1 MLPPSAF
8 HLPPPTLHLLPS
20 SLNHTHLYL
29 NFAWRYFKAKKSTNA
44 INIIAWVSVVAIAF
58 ATTALL
64 VLWSAFNGFEDLVK
78 SLYTTFYT
86 DVKVSAASG
95 KTIRLT
101 PAQMQELGNIPGV
114 KKISLTA
121 EEKALLQNA
130 DYSTVVDLK
139 GVDSN
144 YTQTTSIEQGIVRGK
159 YFLGDAGNPG
169 AVLGVGIENAVAV
182 LSDRS
187 IGNLT
192 VYLPVKGAGNVNDPL
207 SAFNEGH
214 IMPFGAF
221 AVQQEFDNKYV
232 LTNIDFVKKA
242 MKFKE
247 DEYSSAEIAITK
259 PGEED
264 IVKKRIQQLLG
275 KDYHIQTRYEQNS
288 SLYAV
293 MKLEKYVIY
302 GIFILV
308 LIVASFNM
316 VGALSML
323 VLEKQKDIQILQSMG
338 ADKSWIQKI
347 FLSEGVLLA
356 FIGAFS
362 GMLLALLLIFL
373 QLNFKMIPLEGAS
386 FIIDYYPVKL
396 VFMDFVVVA
405 ITVFLIAAIASW
417 FPARRAAQ
425 QPFEL
430 RN

>member
-1 MLPPSAF
+1 M
-8 HLPPPTLHLLPS
+8 
-20 SLNHTHLYL
+20 
-29 NFAWRYFKAKKSTNA
+29 
-44 INIIAWVSVVAIAF
+44 AIAF

-64 VLWSAFNGFEDLVK
+64 VLWSAFNGFEGLVK

-86 DVKVSAASG
+86 DVKVSAVSG
-95 KTIRLT
+95 KTIQLT
-101 PAQMQELGNIPGV
+101 PAQIQALQNTPGV
-114 KKISLTA
+114 KTLSLTA
-121 EEKALLQNA
+121 EEKALLKNE
-130 DYSTVVDLK
+130 DYTAIVELK

-144 YTQTTSIEQGIVRGK
+144 YTDATTIKQGIVRGK
-159 YFLGDAGNPG
+159 YFLGDAENPG
-169 AVLGVGIENAVAV
+169 AVMGVGIENALAI

-187 IGNLT
+187 IGSLSI
-192 VYLPVKGAGNVNDPL
+192 YLPVKGATNINDPL
-207 SAFNEGH
+207 SAFSEGQ

-232 LTNIDFVKKA
+232 LTNIDFVKRA

-247 DEYSSAEIAITK
+247 NEFSSAEIAINK
-259 PGEED
+259 AGEED
-264 IVKKRIQQLLG
+264 IVKKGIQQLLG
-275 KDYHIQTRYEQNS
+275 KEYRVQTRYEQNS

-293 MKLEKYVIY
+293 MKVEKYVIY
-302 GIFILV
+302 AIFILV

-338 ADKSWIQKI
+338 ADKNWIQKI
-347 FLSEGVLLA
+347 FLSEGLLLA

-396 VFMDFVVVA
+396 VFMDFIVVA
-405 ITVFLIAAIASW
+405 VTVFVIAAIASW

>member
-1 MLPPSAF
+1 M
-8 HLPPPTLHLLPS
+8 
-20 SLNHTHLYL
+20 YL

-86 DVKVSAASG
+86 DVKISAASG
-95 KTIRLT
+95 KTIELT
-101 PAQMQELGNIPGV
+101 PAQIHSLKNVEGV
-114 KKISLTA
+114 KTISLTA
-121 EEKALLQNA
+121 EEKAWLQNE
-130 DYSTVVDLK
+130 DYSTIVDLK
-139 GVDSN
+139 GVDTS
-144 YTQTTSIEQGIVRGK
+144 YTHVTSIEQGMVRGK
-159 YFLGDAGNPG
+159 YFLGDTENPG

-187 IGNLT
+187 VGKLVI
-192 VYLPVKGAGNVNDPL
+192 YLPVKGATITSDPL
-207 SAFNEGH
+207 SAFSEGH

-232 LTNIDFVKKA
+232 LTNIDFVKQS
-242 MKFKE
+242 MQFKP

-259 PGEED
+259 GGEEN

-275 KDYHIQTRYEQNS
+275 KAYQVQTRHEQNS
-288 SLYAV
+288 SLYTV
-293 MKLEKYVIY
+293 MRVEKYVIY

-308 LIVASFNM
+308 LIIASFNM

-338 ADKSWIQKI
+338 ADKSWIQSV

-356 FIGAFS
+356 FIGAFA

-396 VFMDFVVVA
+396 VFMDFVIVA
-405 ITVFLIAAIASW
+405 ATVFLIAAIASW

>member
-1 MLPPSAF
+1 M
-8 HLPPPTLHLLPS
+8 
-20 SLNHTHLYL
+20 YL

-64 VLWSAFNGFEDLVK
+64 VLWSAFNGFEGLVK
-78 SLYTTFYT
+78 SLYNTFYT
-86 DVKVSAASG
+86 DVKISATLG
-95 KTIRLT
+95 KTIELT
-101 PAQMQELGNIPGV
+101 PEQIALLKKMDGV
-114 KKISLTA
+114 KALSLTA
-121 EEKALLQNA
+121 EEKALLQNE
-130 DYSTVVDLK
+130 DYTAIVDLK

-144 YTQTTSIEQGIVRGK
+144 YTHTTSIEQGIVRGK

-187 IGNLT
+187 VGSLAI
-192 VYLPVKGAGNVNDPL
+192 YLPVKGATNISDPL

-214 IMPFGAF
+214 IMPTGAF
-221 AVQQEFDNKYV
+221 AIQQEFDNKYV

-242 MKFKE
+242 MKFR
-247 DEYSSAEIAITK
+247 DNEYSSAEIAVTK
-259 PGEED
+259 PGEENT
-264 IVKKRIQQLLG
+264 VKRKIQQLLG
-275 KDYHIQTRYEQNS
+275 KKYQVQTKQEQNS
-288 SLYAV
+288 SLYTV
-293 MKLEKYVIY
+293 MRMEKYIIY

-308 LIVASFNM
+308 LIIASFNM

-347 FLSEGVLLA
+347 FLSEGILLA
-356 FIGAFS
+356 FIGVFS
-362 GMLLALLLIFL
+362 GMLLALLLVFL

-396 VFMDFVVVA
+396 VFTDFVIVA
-405 ITVFLIAAIASW
+405 ITVFLIVAIASW